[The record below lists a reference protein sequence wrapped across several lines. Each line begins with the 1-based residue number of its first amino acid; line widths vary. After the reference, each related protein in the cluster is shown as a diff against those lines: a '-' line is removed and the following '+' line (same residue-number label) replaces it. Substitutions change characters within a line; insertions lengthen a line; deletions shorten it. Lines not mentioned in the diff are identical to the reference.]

1 MFEKK
6 VIIKTKRG
14 KKMLIEEALELEEEK
29 EVEEIPSFIHSYLCG
44 EIMEQLAQNKQF
56 KAFPELTLAI
66 DSGLTPDI
74 SIYPRQKERP
84 DFFRDISKFP
94 DMPVV
99 AIEIISSSQNIQDLL
114 EKAEKLIQNNV
125 KAVWT
130 VEPFTN
136 TVFVTTKDGEKRF
149 HNTEIESEG
158 IKVDFKQIFG
168 TN

>member
-1 MFEKK
+1 
-6 VIIKTKRG
+6 
-14 KKMLIEEALELEEEK
+14 MLVEEVVEIEAEK
-29 EVEEIPSFIHSYLCG
+29 EVEEEEMPSFIHSYLCG
-44 EIMEQLAQNKQF
+44 EIMEHLAQHKEI

-66 DSGLTPDI
+66 GNGITPDI

-84 DFFRDISKFP
+84 SFLRDISKFP
-94 DMPVV
+94 EMPIL

-114 EKAEKLIQNNV
+114 EKAIILVENGT

-149 HNTEIESEG
+149 HNTEVESEG
-158 IKVDFKQIFG
+158 IKVDFRQIFG